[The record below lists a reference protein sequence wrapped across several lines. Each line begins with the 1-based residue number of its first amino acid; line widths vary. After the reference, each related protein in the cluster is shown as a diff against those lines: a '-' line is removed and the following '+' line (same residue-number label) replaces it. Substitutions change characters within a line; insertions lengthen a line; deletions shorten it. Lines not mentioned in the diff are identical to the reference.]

1 MDYEIT
7 PSNGITYT
15 DNGVRYFV
23 PRDPENIDYQAYLAW
38 EAEGNTPG
46 TYTPPTGGPSPT

>member
-23 PRDPENIDYQAYLAW
+23 PRDPENTDYQLFLAW

-46 TYTPPTGGPSPT
+46 TFTPPTGGPSPA